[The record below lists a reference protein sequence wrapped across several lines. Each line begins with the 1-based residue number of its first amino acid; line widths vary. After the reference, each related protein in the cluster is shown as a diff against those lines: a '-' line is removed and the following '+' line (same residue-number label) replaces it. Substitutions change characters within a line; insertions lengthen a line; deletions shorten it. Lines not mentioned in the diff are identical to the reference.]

1 TLLAYEPRFAVVAA
15 DAGWPLPASGS
26 WCVVVVERLPGGAT
40 TDFGAPGA
48 IGDFDRKALT
58 RREAA
63 RAADLVAGAWRV
75 FDRVVAR
82 APSTLRKGPRGGG
95 RDLDAIVAHVK
106 DAQDAYARKLGMG
119 KPRGQEEILAVLRG
133 ARSAD
138 PIKPN
143 GWPPR
148 YAARRIAWHVVDRE
162 NDRVDPPVG
171 RDVVVE
177 GADRLG
183 VGVVDARI
191 DDAAG
196 PQHVVGEQHAAG
208 P

>member
-1 TLLAYEPRFAVVAA
+1 MSIETGARRVFASALDWPGWARSAKTEDLAIETLLAYEPRFAVVAA

-148 YAARRIAWHVVDRE
+148 YAARRIAWHVVDHAWE
-162 NDRVDPPVG
+162 IEDRS
-171 RDVVVE
+171 R
-177 GADRLG
+177 
-183 VGVVDARI
+183 
-191 DDAAG
+191 
-196 PQHVVGEQHAAG
+196 
-208 P
+208 